1 MIKVIWFEVTEPSR
15 YKRDGRVVVG
25 GWQDSLE
32 EIVRSCQDIE
42 LLIAFETS
50 NPEAKVKAIDG
61 ITYIPIYISYNLVE
75 RLRLHWSWI
84 DYERNLV
91 PACIRIVEKYSPDL
105 IHVFGN
111 EWPFGLVAQYTNI
124 PVVIHIQG
132 AIVPYNDASYPPG
145 YNGYTLYKSR
155 RWNIIKGIKQYNAR
169 QKWLSRMRMEYR
181 IWRAVDN
188 YMGRTEWDRSV
199 ANVLHPGN
207 HYYHVE
213 EALRS
218 SFIDGNKSWTYSQR
232 RMLRL
237 ITIGCSSYQKGMDM
251 LLKTAYCL
259 KRMGIEFEWK
269 VAGCMSKEMLNVIE
283 YTEGITFRDNNVEIL
298 GYTQP
303 DELSDLLCSASLYVH
318 TAYIENSP
326 NSVCESQC
334 LGVPLVSTY
343 VGGIATLVRN
353 GIDGV
358 LVPAND
364 PYQMANTIVELA
376 ADKDKLEM
384 MSANTM
390 SFARK
395 RHNKLNI
402 LNQLLACYKSILKI
416 E

>member
-1 MIKVIWFEVTEPSR
+1 
-15 YKRDGRVVVG
+15 
-25 GWQDSLE
+25 
-32 EIVRSCQDIE
+32 
-42 LLIAFETS
+42 
-50 NPEAKVKAIDG
+50 
-61 ITYIPIYISYNLVE
+61 
-75 RLRLHWSWI
+75 
-84 DYERNLV
+84 
-91 PACIRIVEKYSPDL
+91 
-105 IHVFGN
+105 
-111 EWPFGLVAQYTNI
+111 
-124 PVVIHIQG
+124 
-132 AIVPYNDASYPPG
+132 
-145 YNGYTLYKSR
+145 
-155 RWNIIKGIKQYNAR
+155 
-169 QKWLSRMRMEYR
+169 MRMEYR